1 MVEGWRGEEDSRAEF
16 LGAESAALSSSG
28 RLAGQRAQRKPVLPL
43 VLSGV
48 LPIRAEV
55 R

>member
-28 RLAGQRAQRKPVLPL
+28 RAGQRAQRKPVLPL